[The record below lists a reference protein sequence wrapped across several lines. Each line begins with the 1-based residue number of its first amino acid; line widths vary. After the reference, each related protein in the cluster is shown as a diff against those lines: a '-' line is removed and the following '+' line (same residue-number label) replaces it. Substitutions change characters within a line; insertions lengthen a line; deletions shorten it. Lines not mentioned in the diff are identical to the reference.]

1 MTARVINDPSA
12 LGWEYDPATGRWTW
26 GGHSS
31 SGGGGGGS
39 FPEAPVD
46 GEQYARQN
54 AGWSV
59 VDHPEGGTGGG
70 TVTTADVQ
78 LTSPT
83 TFVPGGLT
91 TQEDANNY
99 IGEELEKII
108 PDAPANGTIYGRQN
122 NGWVSVPTGG
132 GGSGGND
139 PRISDQNISNWN
151 TSFGWGDHKS
161 QGYLTSAVLDGYAT
175 ESWVSVNYQPKGSYL
190 TPSSLNGYATQT
202 WVSQQGY
209 ATQSWVGQNYQPKGS
224 YLTSESDPTVP
235 AHVKAITT
243 TDINK
248 WNNPPAGGGGTDTFD
263 DVVSRG
269 SSTNTSPSAPNW
281 QCLSNTYTLGGVAGA
296 GARIVSYD
304 GRFNFYNSSNGA
316 TGTINTNGNIGGTS
330 FTSTVNNVEL
340 VTMYGNALAN
350 SGSLGAGFYFTNTA
364 ASPQITPCIGAG
376 FVQVDNTVSLGNPN
390 KRWAKVWSVG
400 GVGSFRRHTQNDGEA
415 VLSVKDL
422 IEVFESL
429 REATKEEKTMEGLR
443 DSIGNC
449 VGGIVERLEAIQAA
463 TDEQTAQEIAMYAE
477 NEDEP
482 MPPFPTEP
490 LLPPVE

>member
-12 LGWEYDPATGRWTW
+12 LGWEYDPDTGRWTW

-59 VDHPEGGTGGG
+59 VDHPDGGAGGG

-83 TFVPGGLT
+83 TFVPSGLT
-91 TQEDANNY
+91 TQEDANAY

-161 QGYLTSAVLDGYAT
+161 QGYLTSA
-175 ESWVSVNYQPKGSYL
+175 
-190 TPSSLNGYATQT
+190 SLNGYATQT
-202 WVSQQGY
+202 WV
-209 ATQSWVGQNYQPKGS
+209 GQNYQPKGNYQPAGN

-235 AHVKAITT
+235 SYVKSITQA
-243 TDINK
+243 DINK
-248 WNNPPAGGGGTDTFD
+248 WNNPPSGGGTDTLD

-296 GARIVSYD
+296 GARIISYD
-304 GRFNFYNSSNGA
+304 GRFVFYNSTNGA

-330 FTSTVNNVEL
+330 FTSTVNGATL
-340 VTMYGNALAN
+340 LTMYGNAIAN
-350 SGSLGAGFYFTNTA
+350 SGSLGAGLYFSNSA
-364 ASPQITPCIGAG
+364 ANPTITPCIGDT
-376 FVQVDNTVSLGNPN
+376 FVNTDNKVALGNPSY
-390 KRWAKVWSVG
+390 RFTKVYAVG
-400 GVGSFRRHTQNDGEA
+400 GVSATRRHTQNDGEA
-415 VLSVKDL
+415 VLSVGDL

-482 MPPFPTEP
+482 MPPFPAET